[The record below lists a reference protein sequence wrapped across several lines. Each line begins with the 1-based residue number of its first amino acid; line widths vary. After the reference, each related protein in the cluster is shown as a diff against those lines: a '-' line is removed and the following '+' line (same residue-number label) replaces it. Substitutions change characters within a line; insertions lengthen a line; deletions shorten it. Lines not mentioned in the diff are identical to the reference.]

1 MPAAAPDT
9 DGRLHND
16 PDPTVSVVVPA
27 RNEAEYLPA
36 TLASLEEQR
45 LDAYEVV
52 VVDGDSEDATPD
64 IAADWGARLIDGPG
78 EGIGAG
84 RDLGAQHARGDWL
97 AFVDA
102 DTEVAPAYLEAML
115 GCVEWHDLAAASS
128 RCRIPG
134 VRSLPMELAI
144 NHVFPRLDRPIL
156 PGFNFFVDAAV
167 YADTGG
173 FPNVANEDTA
183 YSRQLGREYSTGYCR
198 RVLVETSP
206 RRIRNQGLLGMTAH
220 YLWLDWKRLRSGY

>member
-1 MPAAAPDT
+1 MT
-9 DGRLHND
+9 S
-16 PDPTVSVVVPA
+16 PTASYVVPA
-27 RNEAEYLPA
+27 LDEEGYVGDC
-36 TLASLEEQR
+36 LASIYGMETAES
-45 LDAYEVV
+45 YEVL
-52 VVDGDSEDATPD
+52 VVDGGSIDSTRE
-64 IAADWGARLIDGPG
+64 IARRHGAEVVEQEG
-78 EGIGAG
+78 EGIGDA
-84 RDLGAQHARGDWL
+84 RDLGAEHADGDWL

-102 DTEVAPAYLEAML
+102 DTRVDASYLSAML
-115 GCVEWHDLAAASS
+115 GFAEWHDLSAASS

-144 NHVFPRLDRPIL
+144 NHVFPRLDRPVL

-167 YADTGG
+167 YEETGG

-206 RRIRNQGLLGMTAH
+206 RRIRDQGLLGMTAH
-220 YLWLDWKRLRSGY
+220 YLWLDWKRLRAKY